1 MTGPKEA
8 GHVAERFR
16 DLQGLK
22 LVPAGIAMLFL
33 FAWTL
38 VFPFTQQEIRTA
50 GIGRTLW
57 GLAVLLVGLA
67 LAAVAVR
74 RVAAWYTRQYGSVE
88 PTRRQRRL
96 AVIFVVGGLLLFMVP
111 FQIEANAQNVGQ
123 TVPVNLLD
131 FALASLMIAFWLYFS
146 RPHVHYVVFAGVGFV
161 LGIASIAGIPP
172 VTFEWHIREAF
183 VYLGLAAIVGGVL
196 DHRILT
202 SMLAQPEK
210 RIGIES

>member
-1 MTGPKEA
+1 MTAPKEA
-8 GHVAERFR
+8 GLAAERFR

-38 VFPFTQQEIRTA
+38 VFPFTQQEIRSA

-74 RVAAWYTRQYGSVE
+74 RVSAWYRRQYGSVE
-88 PTRRQRRL
+88 PTTRHRRL
-96 AVIFVVGGLLLFMVP
+96 ATSFVVGGILLFLVP
-111 FQIEANAQNVGQ
+111 FQIEAGAQNAGQ
-123 TVPVNLLD
+123 TIPLNYLD
-131 FALASLMIAFWLYFS
+131 FTLALLMIGFWLYFS
-146 RPHVHYVVFAGVGFV
+146 RPHVHYLVLAGVGFL

-172 VTFEWHIREAF
+172 ATFESHVREAF
-183 VYLGLAAIVGGVL
+183 VYLGLATIIGGVL

-202 SMLAQPEK
+202 SMLAQPED
-210 RIGIES
+210 RIGVES